1 MPDRVVRELPFA
13 RIMPECNLVP
23 SCSVCVFADAVIS
36 FRFNDDGLIRGDESR
51 GGAQRSH

>member
-23 SCSVCVFADAVIS
+23 SCSICVFADAVIS